1 MNTVDVWMLGIGGSA
16 AFCKNTAMETLI
28 KKLARSVGQVSHSC
42 SNNTELKVFQ
52 ELNAEFS
59 RVYEFIRGNDTR

>member
-1 MNTVDVWMLGIGGSA
+1 MLGTGGSA
-16 AFCKNTAMETLI
+16 ATCKNPAIKTLI

-52 ELNAEFS
+52 ELNA
-59 RVYEFIRGNDTR
+59 